1 MTVSVTASFS
11 VRTNQ
16 CIIFFC
22 ASLARKGISKCFT
35 GKEKEEISVCR
46 NICRVTS
53 AKLTM
58 IMSCPQ
64 FERYICFIIY
74 PNTPL

>member
-1 MTVSVTASFS
+1 
-11 VRTNQ
+11 
-16 CIIFFC
+16 
-22 ASLARKGISKCFT
+22 
-35 GKEKEEISVCR
+35 VCR